1 VNSAFAL
8 VDCENFYVSCER
20 VFDPSL
26 RARPVVVLSNND
38 GCVIARSQAVK
49 DAGVPMG
56 APYFQWEEQLAAM
69 GAVVRSSNYALYGD
83 MSWRVMRELEQMA
96 LRLERYSIDEAFLT
110 LPDLGREELRTV
122 AHRLQQRVARRQG
135 VPIRVGIG
143 PTKTL
148 AKVADEKAKGNRSE
162 GAGALPPP
170 GRVYVCPDGAAR
182 TAMLRT
188 VPVGELWGI
197 GSAWGST
204 LREHGIETAE
214 QLRRQPDA
222 WLRRTLTVVGLRL
235 ATELRGTPC
244 LELEDVPETR
254 KSLIRSR
261 SFSERVTDES
271 TLREAISKH
280 TQRAAEKLRAEDL
293 VAGHL
298 EVFITTKRFGDPPHY
313 SNAAGGTLR
322 PLTHHTPTL
331 LGHARRLL
339 RAIYRDGPAYKKAG
353 VALQK
358 IRPETP
364 RQGHLFGDPDPA
376 DAALMETV
384 DHLNRTMGR
393 GTVGF
398 AAAGVPGNRTWTM
411 KREQRS
417 PHYTTRWSD
426 LPVARAEEERDANA
440 EKDN

>member
-1 VNSAFAL
+1 VERVFAL

-26 RARPVVVLSNND
+26 RKRPVVVLSNND

-49 DAGVPMG
+49 DAGVSMG
-56 APYFQWEEQLAAM
+56 APYFKWEDQLDAM
-69 GAVVRSSNYALYGD
+69 GTVVRSSNYALYGD
-83 MSWRVMRELEQMA
+83 MSRRVMRELEQMA

-110 LPDLGREELRTV
+110 LPALGGGELRTV
-122 AHRLQQRVARRQG
+122 AEQLQRRVARRQG

-143 PTKTL
+143 PTMTL
-148 AKVADEKAKGNRSE
+148 AKVADEKAKGDRPAD
-162 GAGALPPP
+162 AGALSPP
-170 GRVYVCPDGAAR
+170 GRVYVCPDGEAR

-188 VPVGELWGI
+188 VPVEELWGI
-197 GSAWGST
+197 GSAWTET
-204 LREHGIETAE
+204 LHDHGVETAE
-214 QLRRQPDA
+214 QLRRQPDP

-261 SFSERVTDES
+261 SFSARVPDEA
-271 TLREAISKH
+271 TLREAVSKH
-280 TQRAAEKLRAEDL
+280 VQRAAEKLRSEGL

-322 PLTHHTPTL
+322 PGTHHTPTL
-331 LGHARRLL
+331 LRHARRLL
-339 RAIYRDGPAYKKAG
+339 QVIYRDGPAYKKAG
-353 VALQK
+353 VTLQTL
-358 IRPETP
+358 RPETP
-364 RQGHLFGDPDPA
+364 RQGHLFGDPDPEE
-376 DAALMETV
+376 AALMDAV
-384 DHLNRTMGR
+384 DRLNRTMGR

-398 AAAGVPGNRTWTM
+398 AAAGVQGEREWTM

-426 LPVARAEEERDANA
+426 LPVANVER
-440 EKDN
+440 

>member
-1 VNSAFAL
+1 VSPAFAL

-26 RARPVVVLSNND
+26 RDRPVVVLSNND

-56 APYFQWEEQLAAM
+56 ASYFQWGERLDAM
-69 GAVVRSSNYALYGD
+69 DAVVRSSNYALYGD
-83 MSWRVMRELEQMA
+83 MSRRVMGELEQRA

-110 LPDLGREELRTV
+110 LPALGRDELRDV
-122 AHRLQQRVARRQG
+122 AHRLQRRIARRQG

-148 AKVADEKAKGNRSE
+148 AKVADEKAKGDRPA

-170 GRVYVCPDGAAR
+170 GRVYVCPEGEAR

-188 VPVGELWGI
+188 VPVEELWGI
-197 GSAWGST
+197 GSAWAET
-204 LREHGIETAE
+204 LHDHGVETAE
-214 QLRRQPDA
+214 QLRQQPDA
-222 WLRRTLTVVGLRL
+222 WIHRTLTVVGLRL

-244 LELEDVPETR
+244 LKLEDVPEPR

-261 SFSERVTDES
+261 SFSGRVTDES

-298 EVFITTKRFGDPPHY
+298 EVFITTKRFGDPPRY
-313 SNAAGGTLR
+313 SNTAGGTLR
-322 PLTHHTPTL
+322 PVTHHTPIL
-331 LGHARRLL
+331 LRHARRLL
-339 RAIYRDGPAYKKAG
+339 RVIYREGPAYKKAG
-353 VALQK
+353 VTLQK
-358 IRPETP
+358 LRPETP
-364 RQGHLFGDPDPA
+364 RQGPLFGDPDPD
-376 DAALMETV
+376 DAALMDAV
-384 DHLNRTMGR
+384 DRLNREMGR

-398 AAAGVPGNRTWTM
+398 ATAGVRGEREWTM

-426 LPVARAEEERDANA
+426 LPVARAED
-440 EKDN
+440 

>member
-1 VNSAFAL
+1 MNSAFAL

-26 RARPVVVLSNND
+26 RGRPVVVLSNND

-56 APYFQWEEQLAAM
+56 APYFQWEETLDELD
-69 GAVVRSSNYALYGD
+69 AVVRSSNYALYGD
-83 MSWRVMRELEQMA
+83 MSRRVMQELESMA

-110 LPDLGREELRTV
+110 LPALGRDELRTV
-122 AHRLQQRVARRQG
+122 AHRLQRRVARRQG

-148 AKVADEKAKGNRSE
+148 AKVADVKAKGDRPTD
-162 GAGALPPP
+162 GGALPPP
-170 GRVYVCPDGAAR
+170 GRVYVCPDSEAR

-188 VPVGELWGI
+188 LPVEELWGI
-197 GSAWGST
+197 GSAWTET
-204 LREHGIETAE
+204 LHDHGIETAE
-214 QLRRQPDA
+214 QLRRQPDS

-261 SFSERVTDES
+261 SFSGRVTDES
-271 TLREAISKH
+271 TLREAVSKH
-280 TQRAAEKLRAEDL
+280 VQRAAEKLRAEGL

-313 SNAAGGTLR
+313 ANAAGGTLR
-322 PLTHHTPTL
+322 PVTHHTPIL
-331 LGHARRLL
+331 LRHARRLL
-339 RAIYRDGPAYKKAG
+339 RVIYREGPAYKKAG
-353 VALQK
+353 VTLQK
-358 IRPETP
+358 LRPEMP
-364 RQGHLFGDPDPA
+364 RQGHLFGDPDPE
-376 DAALMETV
+376 DAALMDAV
-384 DHLNRTMGR
+384 DHLNQTMGR

-398 AAAGVPGNRTWTM
+398 AAAGVRGERDWTM

-426 LPVARAEEERDANA
+426 LPVAKAED
-440 EKDN
+440 